1 MNAPSNAR
9 AERHFVSVWNPSYAD
24 DAMEQH
30 LDVLLTLA
38 ERQRVSSVAD
48 DDVYVWWGKVRSPNR
63 QTPQANLDE
72 ARAIAKAI
80 DDGARG
86 ETQLY
91 LTDYRSLYVAEVEE
105 IQFGELP
112 DGERTHVPDYYAA
125 RELKCDFWW
134 RVFDVRRLVTD
145 DLNAVIAELKLLS
158 NEHYNG
164 RPVSLYGGMVNLP
177 LVVTR
182 ADAKRF
188 FDQDERDV
196 ATGGRLWAE
205 FDARTATGV
214 AAIERE
220 LRENVMSERAWFA
233 LEPAARTFIAT
244 GEKNFRDARTDTAA
258 DFAPVLT
265 SFSKA
270 LEVQINAVLRQAVA
284 RMKPAARQAKVGGRT
299 VDLAEHGPLMLADIV
314 KVLTG
319 EPALASALAA
329 AVSESAWFTGELPT
343 VLDAFHE
350 VRNDGTH
357 EKRIDRAT
365 ATLWRNQ
372 LIGVGCVGCFVQLS
386 RVQQKAAGARKR

>member
-1 MNAPSNAR
+1 MTATSSAHR
-9 AERHFVSVWNPSYAD
+9 ERHFVSVWNPSYAD

-30 LDVLLTLA
+30 LEVLLKLA
-38 ERQRVSSVAD
+38 ERHRAGEVAD
-48 DDVYVWWGKVRSPNR
+48 DDVYVWWGKVCSPNR

-72 ARAIAKAI
+72 ARAIAAEI
-80 DDGARG
+80 DNGARG

-105 IQFGELP
+105 IQFGDLP
-112 DGERTHVPDYYAA
+112 AEERAHVPGYYAA
-125 RELKCDFWW
+125 RGLKSDFWW
-134 RVFDVRRLVTD
+134 RLFDVRRLVTD
-145 DLNAVIAELKLLS
+145 DLNAVIEELKLLR

-182 ADAKRF
+182 PDGKRF

-196 ATGGRLWAE
+196 ATAGRLWAE

-214 AAIERE
+214 AGIERE
-220 LRENVMSERAWFA
+220 LRENVMGERAWFA
-233 LEPAARTFIAT
+233 LEPPARTFIAT
-244 GEKNFRDARTDTAA
+244 GEKMFRDARSDTAT

-284 RMKPAARQAKVGGRT
+284 RMKPGARQAKVGDRT
-299 VDLAEHGPLMLADIV
+299 VDLAEHGSLMLADIIR
-314 KVLTG
+314 VLTG
-319 EPALASALAA
+319 EPVLAKALAET
-329 AVSESAWFTGELPT
+329 VKEPAWFTGQLPIM
-343 VLDAFHE
+343 LDSFRD

-357 EKRIDRAT
+357 ERRIDRAT

-372 LIGVGCVGCFVQLS
+372 LIGVGCTGYFVELS
-386 RVQQKAAGARKR
+386 KVRLK

>member
-1 MNAPSNAR
+1 VKKAA
-9 AERHFVSVWNPSYAD
+9 RHFVSVWNPSYAD

-30 LDVLLTLA
+30 LEVLLAHA
-38 ERQRVSSVAD
+38 ERHRAGHSAD
-48 DDVYVWWGKVRSPNR
+48 DEVYVWWGKVRSPNR

-72 ARAIAKAI
+72 ARAIAKEL
-80 DDGARG
+80 DEGTRP

-105 IQFGELP
+105 IQFGDLP
-112 DGERTHVPDYYAA
+112 ADEREHVPGYYTA
-125 RELKCDFWW
+125 RGLKCDFWW
-134 RVFDVRRLVTD
+134 RLFDIRRLVTD
-145 DLNAVIAELKLLS
+145 DLNAVIEELKLLR

-164 RPVSLYGGMVNLP
+164 RPVSLYGGMVDLP

-182 ADAKRF
+182 PDGKSF
-188 FDQDERDV
+188 FDQAERDV
-196 ATGGRLWAE
+196 ATDGKLWAE

-214 AAIERE
+214 AGIERE
-220 LRENVMSERAWFA
+220 LRENVMGEQAWFA

-244 GEKNFRDARTDTAA
+244 GEKMFRDARTDTAT

-270 LEVQINAVLRQAVA
+270 LEVQVNSVLRRAAV
-284 RMKPAARQAKVGGRT
+284 RMKPAARQAKVGAQT
-299 VDLAEHGPLMLADIV
+299 VDLAEHRSLMLADIV

-319 EPALASALAA
+319 EPALAKALAETVNA
-329 AVSESAWFTGELPT
+329 SSWFTGQLPI
-343 VLDAFHE
+343 VLDAFRE
-350 VRNDGTH
+350 IRNDGTH

-372 LIGVGCVGCFVQLS
+372 LIGVGCTGCFVELS
-386 RVQQKAAGARKR
+386 KVRLK